1 LSGRC
6 GAKLK
11 AISRGCR
18 FFCQPTGHPLL
29 FDFSVWQTFT
39 GRRKSAAGVAGPR
52 AVSVPN
58 LMRETEPVPQQ
69 QFRAPERATS
79 ATTARHLT
87 AIVHWSKRV
96 IAQERPPYAEL
107 LPLFGRLYDEMQ
119 PASQTRAGW
128 LLPVRGPSA
137 AARVDPAAEYS
148 DAEYFVEGLTAA
160 RLIVWTV
167 HDAPRVAERLPKL
180 VVAALLQD
188 IGRHFAA
195 TILKRFKGKRD
206 NRAEWLEHHHP
217 SIGAALL
224 GAVHRAPVELSL
236 LVAQHHE
243 RLDGGGFPGA
253 LVAREMAAD
262 AAILAAATRF
272 ARLCL
277 EIDRQPTSETE
288 QKRRLVEIGQVFCAE
303 AKWGM
308 WSVEFANRLLQR
320 IAAIEEIPEL
330 HTETIGAR
338 PVDRPTEPADG
349 LSHEA
354 ATSDDRR
361 ELHSAE
367 SVMRGMHVGSDGQ
380 FAATTLEEIRRLANR
395 PAREPG

>member
-1 LSGRC
+1 
-6 GAKLK
+6 
-11 AISRGCR
+11 
-18 FFCQPTGHPLL
+18 
-29 FDFSVWQTFT
+29 
-39 GRRKSAAGVAGPR
+39 
-52 AVSVPN
+52 
-58 LMRETEPVPQQ
+58 
-69 QFRAPERATS
+69 
-79 ATTARHLT
+79 
-87 AIVHWSKRV
+87 
-96 IAQERPPYAEL
+96 
-107 LPLFGRLYDEMQ
+107 MQ

-253 LVAREMAAD
+253 LVASEMAAD

-277 EIDRQPTSETE
+277 QIDRQPASETE
-288 QKRRLVEIGQVFCAE
+288 QKQRLAEIGQVFCAE

-308 WSVEFANRLLQR
+308 WPVEFASRLRQR
-320 IAAIEEIPEL
+320 IAAIEETPAL
-330 HTETIGAR
+330 HTETSGAR
-338 PVDRPTEPADG
+338 PVDQPTEPTDD
-349 LSHEA
+349 LSREA
-354 ATSDDRR
+354 ASSDRRR
-361 ELHSAE
+361 ELHGAE
-367 SVMRGMHVGSDGQ
+367 SVMRGMHVSSDGQ
-380 FAATTLEEIRRLANR
+380 FAATTLEEIRRLAGKEAGR
-395 PAREPG
+395 AD